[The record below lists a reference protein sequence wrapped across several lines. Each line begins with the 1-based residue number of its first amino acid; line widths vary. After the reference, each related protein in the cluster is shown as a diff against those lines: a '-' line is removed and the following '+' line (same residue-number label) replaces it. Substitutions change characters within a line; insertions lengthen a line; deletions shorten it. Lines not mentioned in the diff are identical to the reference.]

1 MTNSHQP
8 MTCADNA
15 RRGSLA
21 RLLATENLHVEHA
34 TDAQTAS
41 FDLNSRTLTLPVW
54 DRANPH
60 TYDMLV
66 GHEVGHAL
74 FTPNAENGWCEAAS
88 TIGGEAGRRT
98 AQTYLNVVEDARIE
112 RLIQSRYPGLR
123 KDFFHG
129 YRDIWQ
135 QGFFGISD
143 VRGVASAAL
152 PDRLNMHFKVGSFIT
167 VPFFNDAE
175 REFVKRIGAALTWQE
190 VVDIA
195 GDLFTY
201 MKSPLPPDQPQDG
214 EDEDESDDE
223 FDFEDQSDDGESED
237 GEESESGETFVNAD
251 DDGESAERP
260 QGEEGKAKPQGSDAD
275 ADADAD
281 ADSEK
286 ENSRPAKRN
295 GTTKETSG
303 VPEAA
308 ATDDA
313 LQRHLDRLSDGPT
326 SRGRVIHAYLP
337 KPNITNI
344 VRDYK
349 RVLSDIG
356 YIAEKENKGYD
367 DWNAENRKTVELMAK
382 SFDLKKAAEATART
396 SIRRTGVLDTGSLH
410 KYRYTE
416 DIFRKTSFTRDGK
429 NHGMILILDWSGSMS
444 GQMLDTVKQLVT
456 LVGFCRRVSIP
467 FEVYA
472 FSDRHELITRNL
484 SDNGIGTN
492 ADEDD
497 FAIFK
502 RQWTAVAGKTT
513 VSVSPVCL
521 MNLFSSRMNRAET
534 DRIAKSLY
542 SMFDGSL
549 YYGSSPR
556 GYSLGGTPMNAA
568 LLAVR
573 EIAKSFRKAS
583 RVEILNTIVLTDG
596 DASDSVNH
604 PHFED
609 AKDRA
614 EKMRWVNGC
623 GPTVTIHDGE
633 SGRQWFGDSWAA
645 QTANIVNCLRADA
658 GTKVIQ
664 MMIGYAKASMA
675 YYGEAAVKTW
685 AEEGFAETTKAT
697 NHGWDAAF
705 VIKSSAKEVTMEEL
719 LAKRTAAPDKTV
731 TTANIKN
738 AFIKQMKSRTSSRV
752 LVNRLTDLIA

>member
-1 MTNSHQP
+1 

-34 TDAQTAS
+34 SDAQTAS

-74 FTPNAENGWCEAAS
+74 FTPNGEDGWCEAAA
-88 TIGGEAGRRT
+88 TIGGESGRRT
-98 AQTYLNVVEDARIE
+98 AQTYLNIVEDARIE

-129 YRDIWQ
+129 YRDVWS
-135 QGFFGISD
+135 QGFFGMTD
-143 VRGVASAAL
+143 ARKVAAAGL
-152 PDRLNMHFKVGSFIT
+152 PDRLNLHFKVGSFVTI
-167 VPFFNDAE
+167 PFFNDAE
-175 REFVKRIGAALTWQE
+175 RDFVKRIGAALTWQE
-190 VVDIA
+190 VVEIA
-195 GDLFTY
+195 GDLFAY
-201 MKSPLPPDQPQDG
+201 MKNPLPPDEPQDG
-214 EDEDESDDE
+214 EDESDSDDE
-223 FDFEDQSDDGESED
+223 FDFEDSSDDGESED
-237 GEESESGETFVNAD
+237 GESA
-251 DDGESAERP
+251 DGESFDAD
-260 QGEEGKAKPQGSDAD
+260 ADDAD
-275 ADADAD
+275 ADAEQPQGESGKGEPQSGESSDSD
-281 ADSEK
+281 SDDESEK

-295 GTTKETSG
+295 GTTKETDG
-303 VPEAA
+303 VPEEAS
-308 ATDDA
+308 TDGA
-313 LQRHLDRLSDGPT
+313 LQRHLDRLNGPT
-326 SRGRVIHAYLP
+326 SRGRIVHAYLP
-337 KPNITNI
+337 KPNIKNI

-356 YIAEKENKGYD
+356 YLADKKNSEYD
-367 DWNAENRKTVELMAK
+367 SWSAENRKTVELMAK
-382 SFDLKKAAEATART
+382 AFDLKKAAEATART

-410 KYRYTE
+410 KYRFTE
-416 DIFRKTSFTRDGK
+416 DIFRKTSFTQDGK

-444 GQMLDTVKQLVT
+444 GQMLDTVKQLIT
-456 LVGFCRRVSIP
+456 LVGFCRRVAIP

-472 FSDRHELITRNL
+472 FTDRHEIITKNL
-484 SDNGIGTN
+484 SENGVSLSN
-492 ADEDD
+492 DPYHEEKD
-497 FAIFK
+497 IFS
-502 RQWTAVAGKTT
+502 RQWTAQNGKTS
-513 VSVSPVCL
+513 VSVTPLCL
-521 MNLFSSRMNRAET
+521 LNLFSSRMNRAET
-534 DRIAKSLY
+534 DRIAKTLH

-573 EIAKSFRKAS
+573 EIAKDFRKAT
-583 RVEILNTIVLTDG
+583 RVQILNTIVLTDG
-596 DASDSVNH
+596 EASDSVNY
-604 PHFED
+604 PAFAD
-609 AKDRA
+609 AKERN
-614 EKMRWVNGC
+614 EKMGWVNGC
-623 GPTVTIHDGE
+623 GPTIMVHDGE
-633 SGRQWFGDSWAA
+633 SGRQWYGDSWHG
-645 QTANIVNCLRADA
+645 QTANVVNCLRADA

-664 MMIGYAKASMA
+664 MMIGYARASVNC
-675 YYGEAAVKTW
+675 YGETAQRTW
-685 AEEGFAETTKAT
+685 SEEGFYETTKIA
-697 NHGWDAAF
+697 NQHGWDAAF